1 MECSHNYHHE
11 IKTYENTPFE
21 LLSLQD
27 ALILITVCAANIDGE
42 CCRNDVK
49 RITDLAQSHPLF
61 QEKPKVTTKRV
72 NWFSNQMINKGF
84 GNAVDIAV
92 KTLTPEL
99 METVFGW
106 AAEIIISKN
115 GLTEGKKSFLEKLL
129 MKLSLDQNTAERII
143 AGKIGGSDEVSTQEV
158 L

>member
-61 QEKPKVTTKRV
+61 KEEPKVTTKRV
-72 NWFSNQMINKGF
+72 NWFSNMMINKDC
-84 GNAVDIAV
+84 GNAVDFAV
-92 KTLTPEL
+92 RTLTPEL
-99 METVFGW
+99 KETVFDW
-106 AAEIIISKN
+106 AVEIIISKN
-115 GLTEGKKSFLEKLL
+115 RLTKEKRSFLEKLL
-129 MKLSLDQNTAERII
+129 MKLSIDKNTVERII
-143 AGKIGGSDEVSTQEV
+143 EDNIMESDEASTQEV
-158 L
+158 

>member
-61 QEKPKVTTKRV
+61 KEEPKVTTKRV
-72 NWFSNQMINKGF
+72 NWFSNMMINKDC
-84 GNAVDIAV
+84 GNAVDFAV
-92 KTLTPEL
+92 RTLTPEL
-99 METVFGW
+99 KETVFDW
-106 AAEIIISKN
+106 AVEIIISKN
-115 GLTEGKKSFLEKLL
+115 RLTKEKRSFLAKLL
-129 MKLSLDQNTAERII
+129 MKLSIDKNTAERII
-143 AGKIGGSDEVSTQEV
+143 EGNILEPDEASTQEG
-158 L
+158 